1 MITYNDIYEFSRK
14 EKVQSE
20 LQKLPEGFLLD
31 VADYLKEKKVMVSRD
46 EDSLSDSSTKTK
58 KQLENARTLFKEL
71 IVIRRKKI
79 LNLILI
85 AAEVGM
91 SRRDF
96 DNMMDFEK
104 QLFNEL
110 MTCIEN
116 SNKKISSV
124 LENGNNGKEMLVFK
138 DDVAEFM
145 GFNGERLGE
154 FKKGQTATLPK
165 EIAKI
170 LIEDGKAELIKLN

>member
-1 MITYNDIYEFSRK
+1 MITYNDIYELSRK
-14 EKVQSE
+14 EKVQME
-20 LQKLPEGFLLD
+20 LQKLPENFLLD
-31 VADYLKEKKVMVSRD
+31 VADYLKEKRVMASRD
-46 EDSLSDSSTKTK
+46 EDSFSDSNVKTK

-71 IVIRRKKI
+71 IVLRRKKI
-79 LNLILI
+79 LHLILI
-85 AAEVGM
+85 AAEVGI
-91 SRRDF
+91 SKRDF

-110 MTCIEN
+110 MSCIEG

-124 LENGNNGKEMLVFK
+124 LERGNNGKEMLVFK

-145 GFNGERLGE
+145 GLNGEKMGE
-154 FKKGQTATLPK
+154 FKKGETATLPK

-170 LIEDGKAELIKLN
+170 LVEDGKAELLNIP

>member
-1 MITYNDIYEFSRK
+1 MITYNDIYEFCRK
-14 EKVQSE
+14 ERVQNE
-20 LQKLPEGFLLD
+20 LQKLPEDFVLD
-31 VADYLKEKKVMVSRD
+31 IADYLREKKEITSK
-46 EDSLSDSSTKTK
+46 ENDSFSDGIAKTK

-85 AAEVGM
+85 AAEVGV
-91 SRRDF
+91 SKRDL

-110 MTCIEN
+110 MSCIEN
-116 SNKKISSV
+116 SNKKIATV
-124 LENGNNGKEMLVFK
+124 LENGNNGKDLLVFK
-138 DDVAEFM
+138 DDVGEFL
-145 GFNGERLGE
+145 GLNGEKLGE

-170 LIEDGKAELIKLN
+170 LVEDGKAELIRLN

>member
-14 EKVQSE
+14 ERIQPE
-20 LQKLPEGFLLD
+20 LQKMPENFMLD
-31 VADYLKEKKVMVSRD
+31 VVDYLTEKKLIISK
-46 EDSLSDSSTKTK
+46 EDDSFSESLTKTK

-85 AAEVGM
+85 AAEVGV
-91 SRRDF
+91 SKRDL

-104 QLFNEL
+104 QLFNDL
-110 MTCIEN
+110 MFCIET
-116 SNKKISSV
+116 SNKKISGV
-124 LENGNNGKEMLVFK
+124 LENGNGGKETLVFK
-138 DDVAEFM
+138 DDVAEFI
-145 GFNGERLGE
+145 GLNGEKMGN
-154 FKKGQTATLPK
+154 FKKGQTASLPK

>member
-14 EKVQSE
+14 EKVLSE
-20 LQKLPEGFLLD
+20 LQKLPDGFILD
-31 VADYLKEKKVMVSRD
+31 VADYLKEKKIMASKD
-46 EDSLSDSSTKTK
+46 EDPYSDSMAKTK

-85 AAEVGM
+85 TAEIGI
-91 SRRDF
+91 SKRDL

-110 MTCIEN
+110 MICIEN
-116 SNKKISSV
+116 SNRKISEV
-124 LENGNNGKEMLVFK
+124 LENGNNGKELLVFK

-145 GFNGERLGE
+145 GFNGEKMGE

-170 LIEDGKAELIKLN
+170 LIEDGKAELIKLA